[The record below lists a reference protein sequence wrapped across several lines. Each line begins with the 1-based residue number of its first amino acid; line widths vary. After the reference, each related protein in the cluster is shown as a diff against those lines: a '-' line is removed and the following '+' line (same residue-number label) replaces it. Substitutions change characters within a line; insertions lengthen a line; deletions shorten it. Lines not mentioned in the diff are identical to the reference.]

1 MLHNKRAQISE
12 TYVIGKRFSLPSLGA
27 GGVGGWLR
35 QQQPAFSAPS
45 EMGPGTLGCSAWSW
59 TNISFGNKIQR
70 NYKGLKIAVCVHN
83 WDKLGKIR
91 NKNTKKKK
99 QNPTT
104 NWKNQPN
111 SHPTAMSKELGA
123 KAGYCSCP
131 LHTTPPKGWANHL
144 SRPSDLT
151 HGHTA
156 TLALY
161 RESACPP
168 SPPHPTLGA
177 NKGTCCLFLLPLL

>member
-1 MLHNKRAQISE
+1 MLHNKRPQISE
-12 TYVIGKRFSLPSLGA
+12 TYVIVKRFSLPSLGA

-45 EMGPGTLGCSAWSW
+45 EMGPRTLGCSACSW

-70 NYKGLKIAVCVHN
+70 NYKGLKIAVCVHS

-91 NKNTKKKK
+91 NKNTKENP
-99 QNPTT
+99 QNPQQTEKT
-104 NWKNQPN
+104 NPTVTQLPCLKNWEQKQG
-111 SHPTAMSKELGA
+111 TAHVPCIQ
-123 KAGYCSCP
+123 Y
-131 LHTTPPKGWANHL
+131 HQKGWANHL

-168 SPPHPTLGA
+168 SPPRPTLGA